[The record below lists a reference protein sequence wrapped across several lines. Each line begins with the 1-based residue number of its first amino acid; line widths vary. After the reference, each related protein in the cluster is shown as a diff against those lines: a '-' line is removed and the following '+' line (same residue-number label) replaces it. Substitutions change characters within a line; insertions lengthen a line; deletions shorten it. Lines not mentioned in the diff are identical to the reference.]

1 MSATNVQI
9 DLQVNPGACD
19 WSTLHDAAS
28 AAEVAGF
35 GTLWI
40 ADHLAG
46 DLMGADSM
54 PECFTT
60 LGALAAVTSSI
71 GLGSLVVNAAT
82 RHAGIIANAA
92 ATVQRISGGRFTLG
106 IGAGASPTSR
116 FARELDALE
125 IAVPASMADRHRNL
139 VGALGRIDAMWSTN
153 RDPRYRGFPLPS
165 PRPSVIVG
173 LNSPALATIAA
184 ERADGINVRADHPR
198 LGEILAIVRD
208 LARESFVV
216 SVWAAYDESLLD
228 PNDDVRVRWA
238 LEGVNRVVLVMPGA
252 PDPARIAAARLRG

>member
-1 MSATNVQI
+1 MTTAVTI

-19 WSTLHDAAS
+19 WHTLREAAL

-60 LGALAAVTSSI
+60 LGALAAATSRVGI
-71 GLGSLVVNAAT
+71 GSLVVNAAT

-92 ATVQRISGGRFTLG
+92 ATVQQISGGRFTLG

-116 FARELDALE
+116 FARELDALD
-125 IAVPASMADRHRNL
+125 IAVPAAMSDRHRNL
-139 VGALGRIDAMWSTN
+139 VGALRRIDAMWSID
-153 RDPRYRGFPLPS
+153 RDTRYRGFPLPS
-165 PRPSVIVG
+165 PRPSIVVG
-173 LNSPALATIAA
+173 LNSLALATIAV
-184 ERADGINVRADHPR
+184 EHADGINVRADHPR
-198 LGEILAIVRD
+198 LGEILSI
-208 LARESFVV
+208 ARGAARASFVV
-216 SVWAAYDESLLD
+216 SVWAPYDESLLD
-228 PNDDVRVRWA
+228 PAAAERVRWA
-238 LEGVNRVVLVMPGA
+238 SEGVNRVVLVMTGV
-252 PDPARIAAARLRG
+252 PDPARISGARLRG